1 MSRLHCI
8 TAQRKNAPVRR
19 RQNGFTL
26 VEMIVAAL
34 LLAVGGVA
42 ALACMS
48 AATRSMAAA
57 QTLTT
62 AALLAQ
68 QKISELEAD
77 PTQLMSGDQQGDFS
91 PDHPDY
97 TWQATVEPTDLV
109 TVEKITLTVR
119 HQSPRGGRSVQIV
132 TFEPVPQN
140 TSPSGAPGATS
151 Q

>member
-1 MSRLHCI
+1 MNDQPRQRL
-8 TAQRKNAPVRR
+8 ALRR
-19 RQNGFTL
+19 SAGGRHREGFTL

-34 LLAVGGVA
+34 LLVLGGVA
-42 ALACMS
+42 ALTCIS

-57 QTLTT
+57 QTITT

-68 QKISELEAD
+68 QKISEMEAD

-97 TWQATVEPTDLV
+97 TWQTTVEPTDLAA
-109 TVEKITLTVR
+109 VEKVTLTVQHR
-119 HQSPRGGRSVQIV
+119 STRGGRSVQIV
-132 TFEPVPQN
+132 TYEPVPQN
-140 TSPSGAPGATS
+140 TGSGNAIPT

>member
-1 MSRLHCI
+1 MRMRCARGNHLSAHRG
-8 TAQRKNAPVRR
+8 QR
-19 RQNGFTL
+19 GFTL

-48 AATRSMAAA
+48 AATRSLAAA
-57 QTLTT
+57 QTITT

-68 QKISELEAD
+68 QKISEMEAD
-77 PTQLMSGDQQGDFS
+77 PTQLTSGDQQGDFS

-97 TWQATVEPTDLV
+97 IWQATVEPTDLA
-109 TVEKITLTVR
+109 TVEKLTLTVQ
-119 HQSPRGGRSVQIV
+119 HKSAHGGRSVQIV
-132 TFEPVPQN
+132 TYEFVPQ
-140 TSPSGAPGATS
+140 TTGTGASSPS